1 MNFTHYLTLTLGT
14 AIGGITATASTF
26 DELTR
31 TGVVWATGVSKEE
44 GWYDA
49 NKNAPWD
56 GDADDL
62 MCYAACA
69 ANLVAWWQNGEYGKK
84 LTSSA
89 PGDIDSIW
97 KKYVTSNLL
106 PL

>member
-49 NKNAPWD
+49 NKNDPWD

-69 ANLVAWWQNGEYGKK
+69 ANLVA
-84 LTSSA
+84 
-89 PGDIDSIW
+89 
-97 KKYVTSNLL
+97 
-106 PL
+106 